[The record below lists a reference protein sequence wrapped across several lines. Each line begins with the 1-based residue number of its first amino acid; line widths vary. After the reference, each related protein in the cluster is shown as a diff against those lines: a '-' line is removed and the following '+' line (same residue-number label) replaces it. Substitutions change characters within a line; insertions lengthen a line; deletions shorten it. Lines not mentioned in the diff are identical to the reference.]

1 MKIVLFCL
9 VVTLA
14 IFLPASLPAGEVKT
28 VPFFKITQQKY
39 TFDYYQ
45 SGRENI
51 LFYDLLADTADDET
65 TDTERKKLSSGKSLF
80 HNSSLHPNQFSVSN
94 FNRRLPGGFLVI
106 PRSSLSIFINV
117 LKL

>member
-9 VVTLA
+9 VVSLA

-28 VPFFKITQQKY
+28 VPCFKITQQKY

-51 LFYDLLADTADDET
+51 FFYDLLADTSDDDT
-65 TDTERKKLSSGKSLF
+65 TDSERKKLSSGKSLF
-80 HNSSLHPNQFSVSN
+80 QNSPFHPNHISVSN
-94 FNRRLPGGFLVI
+94 IKRGLPGGFLVI
-106 PRSSLSIFINV
+106 LRSSLSIFISV
-117 LKL
+117 FRL